1 MAERELSLK
10 ELQEENL
17 RIQNEHLR
25 EQTEFYREQNEVARS
40 KRAQRQMMH
49 ADGEKALSEGRVREA
64 AVQNNCT
71 HLKGGKGDDL
81 ANNQGDG
88 QKGGHSIVKH
98 LHSWGEW
105 QVLCTRCRADWWPGD
120 TEENHPTGI
129 SFATAIKWPTDNS
142 SSGSAQFR
150 IDPAVIQRMR
160 VERIAAR
167 WTGLGRPVPGGSA
180 PPGEVRA

>member
-10 ELQEENL
+10 ELQEENV
-17 RIQNEHLR
+17 RIQNEHLK
-25 EQTEFYREQNEVARS
+25 EQTEFYREQNEHARN
-40 KRAQRQMMH
+40 RRRQSQMAH
-49 ADGEKALSEGRVREA
+49 AEQEKGLAEERVRTHDI
-64 AVQNNCT
+64 QLGCT

-88 QKGGHSIVKH
+88 ENGGHSIVKH
-98 LHSWGEW
+98 LHAWGEW

-120 TEENHPTGI
+120 TEENHPSGI

-150 IDPAVIQRMR
+150 IDPAIVARMR
-160 VERIAAR
+160 EERIAAR
-167 WTGLGRPVPGGSA
+167 WAGIGRARPAGG
-180 PPGEVRA
+180 PRVEVRA